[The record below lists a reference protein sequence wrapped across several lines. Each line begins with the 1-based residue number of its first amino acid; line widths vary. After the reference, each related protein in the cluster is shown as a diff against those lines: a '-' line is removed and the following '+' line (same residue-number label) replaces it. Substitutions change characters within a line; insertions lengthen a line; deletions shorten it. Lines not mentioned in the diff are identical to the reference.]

1 MSARRSA
8 EYDIQTVA
16 GVSAL
21 SATLPHDERVLRVE
35 AFTGTPAEIE
45 QQWYE
50 QVYRG
55 RGDVMPQLT
64 WRAVLLGGAIGAVL
78 SLTNLYVNLKA
89 GFVFGVTITAC
100 IISFSLWAVLVRAG
114 IAKSQ
119 LTILE
124 NNCMQSTASA
134 AGYSTGTT
142 LGSAISAYFML
153 NGHPLPLSQSLL
165 WVLLLAV
172 LGISMAIPMKR
183 QMVNI
188 EQLRFPSGIAA
199 AETLHALYSRGERS
213 RQSGRALT
221 VAAILGALSEF
232 WSDGL
237 GLVSERLSSLGLG
250 ALLGRLSAA
259 LLGAAWQVRTVAFAW
274 DPIFI
279 AGGVLMGLR
288 AAASMFLGSML
299 CWCLFVP
306 TLQAGGII
314 TGHAYRD
321 LIQWTIWGGVPCMVS
336 SGLVT
341 LGLQWRTIARALGSV
356 RGLLRSD
363 SGTRSAVDALEVPM
377 SWFFAGVLVALVGLA
392 ALARANFGM
401 PLWQSTLAV
410 ALSFILVFVGC
421 RVTGE
426 TDTNPSGSMG
436 KVTQL
441 LFGALSPGNINVN
454 LMSANITAG
463 SVSAS
468 GDLLVDLKSGYLLG
482 ANPRKQFLAQFA
494 GIFVGA
500 TTTVLAYYVL
510 VPTADAL
517 GSAQFPAPA
526 AQSWRAVALV
536 LSKGVGS
543 LGDLRLWSI
552 GISLV
557 VGVLLTLLPRWSPRL
572 GRILPL
578 PSALGIAWTFPWTFG
593 MLFFLGGLV
602 GWFMER
608 RHAALARIYNYPV
621 AAGAIAG
628 GSLMGVVLVF
638 WENGPAVLRQLL
650 GH

>member
-1 MSARRSA
+1 MSVADPRSA
-8 EYDIQTVA
+8 
-16 GVSAL
+16 
-21 SATLPHDERVLRVE
+21 LPLRVE
-35 AFTGTPAEIE
+35 GFTGTPAEIE
-45 QQWYE
+45 QQWYDE
-50 QVYRG
+50 VYLG

-64 WRAVLLGGAIGAVL
+64 WRAVLLGGGIGAVL

-89 GFVFGVTITAC
+89 GFVFGITITAC
-100 IISFSLWAVLVRAG
+100 IISFSLWALLVRVG
-114 IAKSQ
+114 IARSQ

-142 LGSAISAYFML
+142 LGSAISAYFMI
-153 NGHPLPLSQSLL
+153 NGQPLPLVQTLL
-165 WVLLLAV
+165 WVLFLSV

-213 RQSGRALT
+213 RQSGRALAL
-221 VAAILGALSEF
+221 AAIFAAVSEF

-237 GLVSERLSSLGLG
+237 GLISERLGAWGLG
-250 ALLGRLSAA
+250 ALLTRASAA
-259 LLGAAWQVRTVAFAW
+259 LLGAAWQARTVALAW

-288 AAASMFLGSML
+288 AAASMFLGGVL
-299 CWCLFVP
+299 CWCVFVP
-306 TLQAGGII
+306 ALQGAGII

-321 LIQWTIWGGVPCMVS
+321 FIQWTIWGGVPCMVS
-336 SGLVT
+336 AGLVT
-341 LGLQWRTIARALGSV
+341 LGLQWRTVARALGSV
-356 RGLLRSD
+356 RRLLRSD
-363 SGTRSAVDALEVPM
+363 AGTLSAVDALEVPM
-377 SWFFAGVLVALVGLA
+377 SWFFAGVLAALVVLA

-410 ALSFILVFVGC
+410 GLSFVLVFVGC

-441 LFGALSPGNINVN
+441 LFGALSPGNISVN

-482 ANPRKQFLAQFA
+482 ANPRKQFLAQFS

-500 TTTVLAYYVL
+500 ATTVLAYYVL
-510 VPTADAL
+510 VPTADVL

-526 AQSWRAVALV
+526 AQAWRAVALV

-543 LGDLRLWSI
+543 LGTVRLWSI
-552 GISLV
+552 SLSLV
-557 VGVLLTLLPRWSPRL
+557 VGIALTLLPRWFPRL
-572 GRILPL
+572 GRMLPS
-578 PSALGIAWTFPWTFG
+578 PSALGIAWTFPWTFS
-593 MLFFLGGLV
+593 MLFFVGGLGGWL
-602 GWFMER
+602 FER
-608 RHAALARIYNYPV
+608 RYATLAKLYNYPV

-628 GSLMGVVLVF
+628 GSLMGVVIVF